1 MEEKERFA
9 NYTTAKLNE
18 FRKSIG
24 KMGTEVPNGTIILD
38 NDGKV
43 RFGRAIDSTTLKLE
57 DIIKTPMSDEKTW
70 RKFSR
75 IFYQDSMY
83 RRILDYLASIFY
95 NEYFIS
101 PLTVD
106 SKFGNR
112 KKLIKDYNIALKTL
126 DEDMQVEKFTGEVL
140 LNLLK
145 EGQAYYYIESYKKG
159 KEECFKAIQMPT
171 DYCKIIGTAGSP
183 AVNIYAINLLFIDEQ
198 MTKYV
203 DKNILTED
211 EVLRQY
217 PKAIRQAYEKFRK
230 GKQDKRGTNP
240 EWFIVPVTNGAAFT
254 TSDGLPPLAYI
265 LELLA
270 RIKKLEPMRDDY
282 IATNMTKLLVQLI
295 DIDKEGNPEI
305 DLELAA
311 DFHKNLKGVAAKK
324 HEMVDALTTLAKDVK
339 VLTLGETG
347 DATDSYEFLKTYFE
361 QAYTEAGVSSE
372 LFNSTTSGSLA
383 ESIAK
388 DEKFMHDLRIQI
400 EVWFNFF
407 LRAICKNSIIK
418 NTDFVF
424 SYLDTSYKNREK
436 MIGSYIQG
444 AQYGFSKIVPQV
456 ALGVKQRYI
465 ESLNMFENDVLDLD
479 AKLVPLQSSHTMS
492 GKQQADSKSGNGQQT
507 VTEDKEAQNN
517 SDKQNGRP
525 TQNEEDKKDSTITK
539 DASL

>member
-1 MEEKERFA
+1 
-9 NYTTAKLNE
+9 
-18 FRKSIG
+18 
-24 KMGTEVPNGTIILD
+24 
-38 NDGKV
+38 
-43 RFGRAIDSTTLKLE
+43 
-57 DIIKTPMSDEKTW
+57 
-70 RKFSR
+70 
-75 IFYQDSMY
+75 
-83 RRILDYLASIFY
+83 
-95 NEYFIS
+95 
-101 PLTVD
+101 
-106 SKFGNR
+106 
-112 KKLIKDYNIALKTL
+112 
-126 DEDMQVEKFTGEVL
+126 
-140 LNLLK
+140 
-145 EGQAYYYIESYKKG
+145 
-159 KEECFKAIQMPT
+159 
-171 DYCKIIGTAGSP
+171 
-183 AVNIYAINLLFIDEQ
+183 
-198 MTKYV
+198 
-203 DKNILTED
+203 
-211 EVLRQY
+211 
-217 PKAIRQAYEKFRK
+217 
-230 GKQDKRGTNP
+230 
-240 EWFIVPVTNGAAFT
+240 
-254 TSDGLPPLAYI
+254 
-265 LELLA
+265 
-270 RIKKLEPMRDDY
+270 
-282 IATNMTKLLVQLI
+282 MTKLLVQLI

-347 DATDSYEFLKTYFE
+347 DATDNYEFLKTYFD

>member
-217 PKAIRQAYEKFRK
+217 PKAIRQAYEKFRY
-230 GKQDKRGTNP
+230 D
-240 EWFIVPVTNGAAFT
+240 
-254 TSDGLPPLAYI
+254 
-265 LELLA
+265 
-270 RIKKLEPMRDDY
+270 
-282 IATNMTKLLVQLI
+282 
-295 DIDKEGNPEI
+295 
-305 DLELAA
+305 
-311 DFHKNLKGVAAKK
+311 
-324 HEMVDALTTLAKDVK
+324 
-339 VLTLGETG
+339 
-347 DATDSYEFLKTYFE
+347 
-361 QAYTEAGVSSE
+361 
-372 LFNSTTSGSLA
+372 
-383 ESIAK
+383 
-388 DEKFMHDLRIQI
+388 
-400 EVWFNFF
+400 
-407 LRAICKNSIIK
+407 
-418 NTDFVF
+418 
-424 SYLDTSYKNREK
+424 
-436 MIGSYIQG
+436 
-444 AQYGFSKIVPQV
+444 
-456 ALGVKQRYI
+456 
-465 ESLNMFENDVLDLD
+465 
-479 AKLVPLQSSHTMS
+479 
-492 GKQQADSKSGNGQQT
+492 
-507 VTEDKEAQNN
+507 
-517 SDKQNGRP
+517 
-525 TQNEEDKKDSTITK
+525 
-539 DASL
+539 